1 MTSRLASS
9 VLAAILL
16 VYLLLGVAFA
26 VLTPAW
32 QAPDEPAHYNYV
44 RYVAETGN
52 FPVLHM
58 GDYPHAYMEQIK
70 AAGFPPGMPIDT
82 IRYEFH
88 QPPLYY
94 VLAAPVYEAMF
105 RAVAQALDGGGSIS
119 AAELRDRFGTT
130 RKYAIALLEFL
141 DGQGIT
147 RREGD
152 VRVWNRR
159 PKM

>member
-1 MTSRLASS
+1 VWAQGFTVRLAPRQQEA
-9 VLAAILL
+9 VDGLLAAFARAPYQPPSVKEAVAMAGEDLFRYL
-16 VYLLLGVAFA
+16 VERGDLVII
-26 VLTPAW
+26 
-32 QAPDEPAHYNYV
+32 APDV
-44 RYVAETGN
+44 
-52 FPVLHM
+52 
-58 GDYPHAYMEQIK
+58 
-70 AAGFPPGMPIDT
+70 
-82 IRYEFH
+82 
-88 QPPLYY
+88 